1 MQSREMVMAESQI
14 LESARIDCSTEEE
27 AGRRVLEG
35 HLINITGTNRYYKAG
50 ANQSLSW
57 N

>member
-1 MQSREMVMAESQI
+1 MAESQI